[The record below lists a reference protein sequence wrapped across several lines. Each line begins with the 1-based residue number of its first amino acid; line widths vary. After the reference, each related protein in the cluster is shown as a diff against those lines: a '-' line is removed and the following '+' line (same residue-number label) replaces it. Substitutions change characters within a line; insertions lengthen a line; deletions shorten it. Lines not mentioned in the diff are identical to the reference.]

1 MSVTRETLRRML
13 EELGGLEMTDE
24 ELARVAPHVQN
35 YVEQAAKLKELDLS
49 DVPSAR
55 LLRAEEGGGPA

>member
-1 MSVTRETLRRML
+1 ML